1 MSGSGLHYTHMT
13 NNGIQ
18 TFVIQHDMG
27 KNAAYYIKNY
37 FRRALEIMKAKNIEV
52 RLTNDTLWVEFAK

>member
-1 MSGSGLHYTHMT
+1 
-13 NNGIQ
+13 
-18 TFVIQHDMG
+18 MG
-27 KNAAYYIKNY
+27 KNAAYYIVTY